1 MIEKFNNIYYLL
13 IYVIHFA
20 GIGIYAFQTIFRTR
34 QFCTKFEIDDIS
46 SISNLVQNCLV
57 LKIVWN
63 AYIPIPA
70 KWIT

>member
-34 QFCTKFEIDDIS
+34 QFYTKFEIDDSAFTMIR
-46 SISNLVQNCLV
+46 LVGAFMTGWVIMAL
-57 LKIVWN
+57 
-63 AYIPIPA
+63 
-70 KWIT
+70 